1 MQPVQPMTE
10 KPAKKS
16 NGCLI
21 ALAILGGLFLLG
33 GVIVG
38 VVLYGVATSEEGQKV
53 MKLMGGGIQMAQ
65 KARNAPGAAELRG
78 IGCDEA
84 MVMDLR
90 EVKQLADELDAR
102 QQGKMP
108 DDDVMVTCALAFG
121 STKEISCEE
130 VAKVYLE
137 AIAEK
142 PASFLVTV
150 QDQTGRDPKC
160 MARFG
165 GNGEPL
171 PMEQL
176 AEGEEELDD

>member
-121 STKEISCEE
+121 SRRLPRSRRPSWSPCRTRPGAIRSAWPGS
-130 VAKVYLE
+130 VGTANRFRWSSWRRAKRSSTTNRM
-137 AIAEK
+137 
-142 PASFLVTV
+142 ASLV
-150 QDQTGRDPKC
+150 
-160 MARFG
+160 
-165 GNGEPL
+165 
-171 PMEQL
+171 
-176 AEGEEELDD
+176 